1 MVVDSQ
7 PASKLEYASTE
18 KGPGG
23 DHNDLSRLESCTVGE
38 QVQFQ
43 EVAGTKRKIKS
54 RQAQMIAIGGS
65 IGTSLFVGS
74 GQALAKGGPAF
85 LLVAYCLT
93 SLLVYGVITA
103 IMEVAIFL
111 PTSGCSVA
119 SYCSR
124 YVSKSAGFALGWL
137 YFYSFGILVAYE
149 ITAAS
154 IVIDFWHSNV
164 NTAVWITIMA
174 LVIIALNFA
183 PVGVYAETEFW
194 FAGVKVI
201 MIMGLLLLSLIIM
214 LGMSEDKSHLAAPS
228 SFLVSIPFSLYYQF
242 TNTAQEEDPI
252 TTE

>member
-1 MVVDSQ
+1 M
-7 PASKLEYASTE
+7 E
-18 KGPGG
+18 KGTG
-23 DHNDLSRLESCTVGE
+23 DQDNLSRLESCTAGE

-43 EVAGTKRKIKS
+43 EVAGTKRNISS

-74 GQALAKGGPAF
+74 GQALAIGGPAF

-93 SLLVYGVITA
+93 SLLVYGVVTA
-103 IMEVAIFL
+103 IMEVAVFL

-124 YVSKSAGFALGWL
+124 YVSRSAGFALGWL

-174 LVIIALNFA
+174 LVIIALNFS

-201 MIMGLLLLSLIIM
+201 MIIGLLLLSLIIM
-214 LGMSEDKSHLAAPS
+214 LGMYLMNHPTTA
-228 SFLVSIPFSLYYQF
+228 SFVYNYTHPMSIY
-242 TNTAQEEDPI
+242 
-252 TTE
+252 